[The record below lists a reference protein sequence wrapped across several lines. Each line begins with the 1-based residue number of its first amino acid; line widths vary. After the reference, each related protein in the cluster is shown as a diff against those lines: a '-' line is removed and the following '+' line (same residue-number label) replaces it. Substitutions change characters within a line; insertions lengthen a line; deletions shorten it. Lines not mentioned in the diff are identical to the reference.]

1 MLIVSEDP
9 SIEGN
14 EDAIVKY
21 YSFDL
26 DIEENIDPKEGNNK
40 DNHANFDPKEGKKV
54 YNKGNQDKRKS
65 NNIGKSVAKEN
76 KISIAEESEDESE
89 ENVENDDEK
98 EFGDND
104 DNEIEDNDDE
114 IEDNDDEIGD
124 NDDEFGDNDDEFG
137 DNNDKFGDND
147 DEFGDNDDKDK
158 EEIVN
163 KKRKIKELQTSKKQ
177 KGLPVVA
184 PFFDDNAQVRKSD
197 YYRNIKKHLKTIM
210 QQSST
215 SKIIQFDSS
224 LINGA
229 LSMDLYQEEQEPAIS
244 ILSEFDN
251 SNLRDQINLLR
262 KVPEL
267 PSNILMN
274 TSLLTNSNNQ
284 QILMFSSL
292 ISMCYK
298 SLHKVEISSYN
309 SELYRRMNE
318 VTTQINAF
326 LTGRITLQQLL
337 NIENTTSET
346 FLVHQPIKQKKK
358 KLVTLDEISIN
369 IPGFVSKVSA
379 RKLKTFTTAG
389 PQLEELLKALN
400 DNWVILD
407 LVDYTTITWLANIK
421 KDKWIEL
428 IHQITSNS

>member
-1 MLIVSEDP
+1 MGYAREQEIIRLLYLISLYNSGHIQTIQFLDEGITITYTNNKQTQFYFETVRAYNKDGFENKITDNLITMLIVSEDP

-26 DIEENIDPKEGNNK
+26 
-40 DNHANFDPKEGKKV
+40 EGK
-54 YNKGNQDKRKS
+54 
-65 NNIGKSVAKEN
+65 
-76 KISIAEESEDESE
+76 EES
-89 ENVENDDEK
+89 NKVEGSNEIKEIEDDEE

-104 DNEIEDNDDE
+104 DEEIEDNDDE

-124 NDDEFGDNDDEFG
+124 NDDEFGDNNNEFGDNNDEFG
-137 DNNDKFGDND
+137 DNND
-147 DEFGDNDDKDK
+147 EDK

-163 KKRKIKELQTSKKQ
+163 KKRKIKELQTSKKRFKSDITLTSNKLKAEKLYKEFLSLE

-184 PFFDDNAQVRKSD
+184 PFFDDDAQVHKSV

-292 ISMCYK
+292 MSMCYK
-298 SLHKVEISSYN
+298 
-309 SELYRRMNE
+309 
-318 VTTQINAF
+318 
-326 LTGRITLQQLL
+326 
-337 NIENTTSET
+337 
-346 FLVHQPIKQKKK
+346 
-358 KLVTLDEISIN
+358 
-369 IPGFVSKVSA
+369 
-379 RKLKTFTTAG
+379 
-389 PQLEELLKALN
+389 
-400 DNWVILD
+400 
-407 LVDYTTITWLANIK
+407 
-421 KDKWIEL
+421 
-428 IHQITSNS
+428 

>member
-1 MLIVSEDP
+1 MLIVSEDS

-21 YSFDL
+21 YSFNL

-76 KISIAEESEDESE
+76 KISIVEESEDESE
-89 ENVENDDEK
+89 ENVENSKLIEGKEESNKVEGSNEIEEIEDNEE
-98 EFGDND
+98 EFGNND
-104 DNEIEDNDDE
+104 DDEIEDNDDE
-114 IEDNDDEIGD
+114 IEDNYDKIGD

-137 DNNDKFGDND
+137 DNNN
-147 DEFGDNDDKDK
+147 EFGDNDNEDK

-163 KKRKIKELQTSKKQ
+163 KKRKIKELQTR
-177 KGLPVVA
+177 
-184 PFFDDNAQVRKSD
+184 FKSD
-197 YYRNIKKHLKTIM
+197 ITLTGNKLKAAKLYKKHLKTIM

-229 LSMDLYQEEQEPAIS
+229 LI
-244 ILSEFDN
+244 
-251 SNLRDQINLLR
+251 
-262 KVPEL
+262 PEL
-267 PSNILMN
+267 PSNILTY

-292 ISMCYK
+292 MSMCYK

-309 SELYRRMNE
+309 SELYRRIFLRFLYEFELAYCYMKDF
-318 VTTQINAF
+318 VIKYTSRSKGMKSTTQINA
-326 LTGRITLQQLL
+326 LITRRITLQQLL

-346 FLVHQPIKQKKK
+346 FLV
-358 KLVTLDEISIN
+358 
-369 IPGFVSKVSA
+369 SA

-389 PQLEELLKALN
+389 PRLVELLKALN

-407 LVDYTTITWLANIK
+407 LVDYTTITWLADIK
-421 KDKWIEL
+421 KDEWIEL